1 MKAKFLVPLALFVVL
16 VLFLA
21 VGLRLDPREVPS
33 PLVNKP
39 APAFKLAQLEQPE
52 LQFSPEDLKGK
63 VWVFNVWASWCVACR
78 QEHPVLMDFARAQI
92 APLIGLD
99 YKDQRKDALGVL
111 KRSGNPYD
119 LTAFDADGRV
129 GIDYGVYGVPESYV
143 IDKAGVIRY
152 KHIGPIT
159 SEALQKTIIPLI
171 NELKKIVKI
180 LYVWI
185 LVFLTSGG
193 VWAKEA
199 MPLADDPAVEQRL
212 IVISEE
218 LRCLVC
224 QNESLAGSRSDLAMD
239 LRRELRGLIKQGK
252 TDEQIKE
259 FMVSRYGD
267 FVLYRP
273 PVKPSTWL
281 LWAGPFG
288 LMVVGIA
295 SLFVY
300 LRRRNTDIGT
310 GGLTDDERK
319 RADALLQEGEK

>member
-1 MKAKFLVPLALFVVL
+1 
-16 VLFLA
+16 
-21 VGLRLDPREVPS
+21 
-33 PLVNKP
+33 
-39 APAFKLAQLEQPE
+39 
-52 LQFSPEDLKGK
+52 
-63 VWVFNVWASWCVACR
+63 
-78 QEHPVLMDFARAQI
+78 
-92 APLIGLD
+92 
-99 YKDQRKDALGVL
+99 
-111 KRSGNPYD
+111 
-119 LTAFDADGRV
+119 
-129 GIDYGVYGVPESYV
+129 
-143 IDKAGVIRY
+143 
-152 KHIGPIT
+152 
-159 SEALQKTIIPLI
+159 
-171 NELKKIVKI
+171 VKI

-185 LVFLTSGG
+185 LVLLTCGG
-193 VWAKEA
+193 AWAKEA
-199 MPLADDPAVEQRL
+199 VPLADDPAVEQRL

-239 LRRELRGLIKQGK
+239 LRRELRTLIKQGK
-252 TDEQIKE
+252 TDEQIRE

-300 LRRRNTDIGT
+300 LRRRNADIGT
-310 GGLTDDERK
+310 GALTDDERK